1 MLSNKLRADPQRL
14 SRRQS
19 KPGGGGGG
27 LRRITNTSLPPLK
40 KGLVSLTK

>member
-19 KPGGGGGG
+19 KPVGGGGGG
-27 LRRITNTSLPPLK
+27 GEGGLGLRRKTNTSLPPLK
-40 KGLVSLTK
+40 K